1 MDSKR
6 EPDLFSYIVKSD
18 SGFAPNSYGQLCTL
32 ACCKPRIRMSANIG
46 DWVIGTTPSPHPGKL
61 VFAMEVSRSLTFD
74 MYFSDPKYDNKK
86 PNEQNPTLSL
96 GKGEREER
104 IDYQI
109 IRNSSLLPI
118 WRTPF
123 VSGNI
128 GRDRFVQIV

>member
-61 VFAMEVSRSLTFD
+61 VFAMEVLGRTQFCSAAGGMRILF
-74 MYFSDPKYDNKK
+74 FR
-86 PNEQNPTLSL
+86 ETLQ
-96 GKGEREER
+96 GEKALRER
-104 IDYQI
+104 IMVGRYEEEVGSGWTK
-109 IRNSSLLPI
+109 RFSGG
-118 WRTPF
+118 F
-123 VSGNI
+123 VKCI
-128 GRDRFVQIV
+128 